1 MRISDWS
8 SDVCSSDLLQ
18 HLAGVL
24 GRWHTDPGPGQQN
37 RGGAAI
43 ASPDRRAPGAGQ
55 RMSRAIELRI
65 LDSRI
70 GGAFALPDYAT
81 AAAAGIDLRAMPEH
95 RIPLAA
101 GDTQLQTT
109 GLAIPLAETQ

>member
-70 GGAFALPDYAT
+70 GRAFALPDYAT
-81 AAAAGIDLRAMPEH
+81 AASAGHELRATPEQTG
-95 RIPLAA
+95 RAA
-101 GDTQLQTT
+101 ARESGWLYV
-109 GLAIPLAETQ
+109 